1 MTMDYRGRM
10 VRAQEAMRARGLDWL
25 LIAASADLTYLTG
38 LRMQPGD
45 RLTALLLSATG
56 ESTLL
61 VPALEAAALDQSAL
75 PATLLTWPDGTDP
88 LVLIVERVGGV
99 RTVGVSESLW
109 ARDLLPLLERLPGT
123 RVAMATPVLR
133 PLRLIKDEAEIDLLR
148 RAAQAAD
155 RVFERITSV
164 GLEGR
169 TEIEVAGR
177 LNELLVD
184 EGHDA
189 AAFTIVAS
197 GPHGA
202 APHHEPDCRRIARGD
217 LVVLDFGGTIDGYYS
232 DITRTLAVGAPEPE
246 VRAAYEAV
254 RTAQERG
261 VQAVQ
266 PGTKTGAVDR
276 AKRSAHERAGYG
288 PYLVQR

>member
-1 MTMDYRGRM
+1 
-10 VRAQEAMRARGLDWL
+10 
-25 LIAASADLTYLTG
+25 
-38 LRMQPGD
+38 
-45 RLTALLLSATG
+45 
-56 ESTLL
+56 
-61 VPALEAAALDQSAL
+61 PALEAAALDQSAL

-88 LVLIVERVGGV
+88 LAMIVERLGSA
-99 RTVGVSESLW
+99 RMVGVSESLW

-123 RVAMATPVLR
+123 RLVTATPVLR

-155 RVFERITSV
+155 RVFARITTV

-169 TEIEVAGR
+169 TEIDVAGM
-177 LNELLVD
+177 LNDLLVD

-189 AAFTIVAS
+189 PAFSIIAC

-202 APHHEPDCRRIARGD
+202 SPHHEPDRRRIARGD

-232 DITRTLAVGAPEPE
+232 DITRTLAVGEPDPEM
-246 VRAAYEAV
+246 RAAYEAV
-254 RTAQERG
+254 RAAQEIG

-266 PGTKTGAVDR
+266 PGGTTGAVDR
-276 AKRSAHERAGYG
+276 ATRRSLERAGYG
-288 PYLVQR
+288 PYFVHRTEHGLALEVHEPPYLVSGDETELR